1 MGGPLHFGGGW
12 MQEHEK
18 TFLELIIIGAL
29 IGIAKLLVS
38 SEALTFRL
46 VLGRT
51 VLGSA
56 TSMVAGVALVQIPD
70 LDPLALIGLGSALGI
85 VGSQY
90 IELLL
95 RRRSKSIIGGGKG

>member
-1 MGGPLHFGGGW
+1 MGDR

-18 TFLELIIIGAL
+18 TFLELLAMGAL

-38 SEALTFRL
+38 SEALTLRL
-46 VLGRT
+46 ILGRA

-56 TSMVAGVALVQIPD
+56 TSTVAGVVLVQIPD
-70 LDPLALIGLGSALGI
+70 LDPLALIALGSAFGI

-95 RRRSKSIIGGGKG
+95 KRRAKSVIGGNGEEV